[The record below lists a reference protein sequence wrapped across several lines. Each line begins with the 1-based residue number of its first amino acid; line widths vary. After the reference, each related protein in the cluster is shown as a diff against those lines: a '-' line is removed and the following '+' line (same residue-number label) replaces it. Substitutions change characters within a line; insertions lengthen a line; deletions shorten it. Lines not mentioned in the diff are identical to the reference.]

1 MAQQVEHVLGKDE
14 VPGSNPGISSRKA
27 QLREGL
33 CFCFIMELWDEP
45 VTEVRTRF
53 CVSKTDEARRVK
65 KTAQRR
71 CFQLK
76 REAICD
82 CARDARFESR
92 YQLQESTTQTRVVL
106 LLYNEN
112 PAIVAGFR
120 EG

>member
-53 CVSKTDEARRVK
+53 CISKTDEARRVK

-82 CARDARFESR
+82 CDRDARFESR

-106 LLYNEN
+106 LFYN
-112 PAIVAGFR
+112 GTSF
-120 EG
+120 